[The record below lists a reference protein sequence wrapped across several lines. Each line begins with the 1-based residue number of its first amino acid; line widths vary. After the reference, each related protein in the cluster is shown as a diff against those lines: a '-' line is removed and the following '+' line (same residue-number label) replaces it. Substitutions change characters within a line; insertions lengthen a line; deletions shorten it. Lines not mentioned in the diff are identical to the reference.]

1 MGRAILTLLWKDLR
15 VELRTKEILTS
26 MVVLAL
32 LILVILNVAL
42 GQNVMT
48 TKLAASGILW
58 VVFTFAA
65 TLGLSR
71 VFLVEKERDQLSGI
85 LLAPVDRS
93 AIFLGKMIGSTTLV
107 LLVEAVALPVFVVLF
122 NFPLGERLGPLLL
135 PLLLG
140 TVGFIAV
147 ETLFSAISAQTRLRE
162 ILLPLLAFP
171 VAMPALVGAVGAT
184 AKVLDGLPLQAAA
197 SELQLL
203 VAFDILFVAIG
214 LVVFEYVVEEE

>member
-15 VELRTKEILTS
+15 VELRTKEILTT
-26 MVVLAL
+26 MMVLAL
-32 LILVILNVAL
+32 LILVILNVAM
-42 GQNVMT
+42 GQNVAT
-48 TKLAASGILW
+48 VKLAASGVLW

-71 VFLVEKERDQLSGI
+71 VFLVEKERGQLSGI
-85 LLAPVDRS
+85 LLAPMDRS
-93 AIFLGKMIGSTTLV
+93 AIFLGKMIGSTILV

-122 NFPLGERLGPLLL
+122 NFPLGGRVGPLLL
-135 PLLLG
+135 PLFLG

-184 AKVLDGLPLQAAA
+184 AKVLDGLPLHSAAP
-197 SELQLL
+197 ELQLL